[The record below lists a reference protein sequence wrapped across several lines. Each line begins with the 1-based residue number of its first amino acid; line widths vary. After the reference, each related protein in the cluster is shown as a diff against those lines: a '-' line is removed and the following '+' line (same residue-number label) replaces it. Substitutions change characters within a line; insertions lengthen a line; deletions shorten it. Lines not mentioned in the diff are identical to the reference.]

1 MAPDPTRAAEH
12 DHRTAPVRV
21 QPRGETPGVLP
32 REVQAISVMS
42 DEDPRDEW
50 LPLLPLRLEQALAF
64 DKCSRLFADAR
75 GSQQICWMSSVLLGT
90 LLK

>member
-12 DHRTAPVRV
+12 DHRTAQVRV

-32 REVQAISVMS
+32 REPQAISVMS
-42 DEDPRDEW
+42 DEDTGDQW
-50 LPLLPLRLEQALAF
+50 LPLLPHWVEQALVF

-75 GSQQICWMSSVLLGT
+75 GSQRICETLFVLLGT

>member
-1 MAPDPTRAAEH
+1 MAPDPTRATEH

-32 REVQAISVMS
+32 REVEAISVMS

-50 LPLLPLRLEQALAF
+50 LPLLPHWVEQALVF

-75 GSQQICWMSSVLLGT
+75 GSQRICWASFVLLGS
-90 LLK
+90 L

>member
-50 LPLLPLRLEQALAF
+50 LPLLPHWVEQALDF
-64 DKCSRLFADAR
+64 DKCSRLFADTRA
-75 GSQQICWMSSVLLGT
+75 SQRICWTSFVLLKS
-90 LLK
+90 L